1 MDSEAVWKADAVALA
16 DRISTLLTS
25 MRSLEAEI
33 GSLLVEIESRG
44 VMELFGYRSVAR
56 LFEHLADVPK
66 SAAETI
72 IKRARALTS
81 THTLDGTP
89 IPAVAPATGLAAS
102 DGRLSTPMIDT
113 IVGVMTQIPS
123 EHRDEAEQHLLTFA
137 SEASHKQVAA
147 LGARIVAHLD
157 PDGTEPDE
165 TEPVTPSRELSLR
178 RKRTGFW
185 ELNGRFDDET
195 GARASALLDSLA
207 QRRTSDEGPD
217 LRSPLERNGDA
228 FSDAIDL
235 ALNSPELP
243 MQAGER
249 AHVMVAV
256 SLADLKSGLA
266 TTILG
271 GTGAMPKPATNPAT
285 FGNPRTTTKTA
296 AGQAAFGS
304 TGTMPKPAAS
314 QTAFGNT
321 ATTPATGQAAFGSTA
336 TTPAIGQAA
345 FGSTG
350 TTPKPGV
357 GRATLGD
364 LGTISAAEA
373 RIHACDCMLIP
384 VVLGGKSEPL
394 DLGRQRRLIST
405 PLRRALYLRDRGC
418 AFPGCHRP
426 PRHCQGHH
434 VRHWADGGPTE
445 LGNLVLTCAHHHRLL
460 HRSGWQVRIAADG
473 LPEFLPPVFL
483 DKRRRPRRNNLHPP
497 LPFAA

>member
-1 MDSEAVWKADAVALA
+1 MWKADAVALA
-16 DRISTLLTS
+16 DRISALLTVA
-25 MRSLEAEI
+25 RSAEAEI

-44 VMELFGYRSVAR
+44 VMELFGYRSAAR
-56 LFEHLADVPK
+56 LFEHLADISK
-66 SAAETI
+66 SAAETVV
-72 IKRARALTS
+72 KRARALTP

-89 IPAVAPATGLAAS
+89 IPAVAPATGFAAS

-113 IVGVMTQIPS
+113 IVGVMTQIPP
-123 EHRDEAEQHLLTFA
+123 EHRDDAEQHLLSFA
-137 SEASHKQVAA
+137 SEAGHKQVAA
-147 LGARIVAHLD
+147 LGARILAHLD

-165 TEPVTPSRELSLR
+165 TEPATLSRELSLR

-207 QRRTSDEGPD
+207 QRRTTDEGPD
-217 LRSPLERNGDA
+217 LRSPLERYGDA

-235 ALNSPELP
+235 AFNSPELP
-243 MQAGER
+243 LQAGER
-249 AHVMVAV
+249 AHVMIAV
-256 SLADLKSGLA
+256 SLEDLKSGLA

-271 GTGAMPKPATNPAT
+271 DTMPKVGTGTAPL
-285 FGNPRTTTKTA
+285 GN
-296 AGQAAFGS
+296 
-304 TGTMPKPAAS
+304 TGTM
-314 QTAFGNT
+314 
-321 ATTPATGQAAFGSTA
+321 PATGQATFGESWTRAKAVDGRA
-336 TTPAIGQAA
+336 TLVN
-345 FGSTG
+345 TG
-350 TTPKPGV
+350 TTPRPTTGQATLGGTGTAPKVGT

-384 VVLGGKSEPL
+384 AVLGSKSEPL

-426 PRHCQGHH
+426 PRHCHGHH
-434 VRHWADGGPTE
+434 VRHWADGGATE
-445 LGNLVLTCAHHHRLL
+445 LGNLVLMCAHHHRLL
-460 HRSGWQVRIAADG
+460 HRSGWQVRIATDG
-473 LPEFLPPVFL
+473 LPEFLPPTFL
-483 DKRRRPRRNNLHPP
+483 DKRRKPRRNNLHQP

>member
-1 MDSEAVWKADAVALA
+1 MDREAVWQADAVALA
-16 DRISTLLTS
+16 DRVSALLTVV
-25 MRSLEAEI
+25 RSAEAEI
-33 GSLLVEIESRG
+33 GSLLAEIESRG
-44 VMELFGYRSVAR
+44 VMEMFGYRSVAR

-66 SAAETI
+66 SAAETVV
-72 IKRARALTS
+72 KRARALTPS
-81 THTLDGTP
+81 RTLDGTP
-89 IPAVAPATGLAAS
+89 IPAVAHATGVAAS
-102 DGRLSTPMIDT
+102 EGRLSSPMIDT
-113 IVGVMTQIPS
+113 IVGVMTQVPP
-123 EHRDEAEQHLLTFA
+123 EHRDDAEQHLLTFA
-137 SEASHKQVAA
+137 SEAGHKQVAA
-147 LGARIVAHLD
+147 LGTRILAHLD
-157 PDGTEPDE
+157 PDGAAPDE
-165 TEPVTPSRELSLR
+165 TEPAKPSRELSLR

-207 QRRTSDEGPD
+207 ERRTTDEGPD
-217 LRSPLERNGDA
+217 LRSPLERYGDA

-235 ALNSPELP
+235 AFNSPDLP

-256 SLADLKSGLA
+256 SLECLKSGV
-266 TTILG
+266 
-271 GTGAMPKPATNPAT
+271 
-285 FGNPRTTTKTA
+285 
-296 AGQAAFGS
+296 GQAMLGD
-304 TGTMPKPAAS
+304 TGTMPKPGGAY
-314 QTAFGNT
+314 TLRN
-321 ATTPATGQAAFGSTA
+321 
-336 TTPAIGQAA
+336 
-345 FGSTG
+345 TG
-350 TTPKPGV
+350 TTPDAAAGQAAQASTVSNAAAGLATLGDTATTAGLAAGQAALDTMAKAGV
-357 GRATLGD
+357 GRAMLGD

-384 VVLGGKSEPL
+384 AVLGTKSEPL

-434 VRHWADGGPTE
+434 IRHWADGGPTE

-483 DKRRRPRRNNLHPP
+483 DKRRRPRRNNLHQP

>member
-1 MDSEAVWKADAVALA
+1 VDSETVWKADAVALA
-16 DRISTLLTS
+16 DRISALLTVA
-25 MRSLEAEI
+25 RSAEAEI

-66 SAAETI
+66 AAAETAV
-72 IKRARALTS
+72 KRARALTPGR
-81 THTLDGTP
+81 HLDGSP
-89 IPAVAPATGLAAS
+89 VPAVAPATGTAAL

-113 IVGVMTQIPS
+113 IVSTLTQIPP
-123 EHRDEAEQHLLTFA
+123 EHRDNAERDLLTFA
-137 SEASHKQVAA
+137 EDAGHKQVAA

-157 PDGTEPDE
+157 PDGTEPD
-165 TEPVTPSRELSLR
+165 TTDPATPSRELSLR
-178 RKRTGFW
+178 RKRTGVW

-195 GARASALLDSLA
+195 GTRASALLDTLA
-207 QRRTSDEGPD
+207 QRRTTDEGPD
-217 LRSPLERNGDA
+217 LRSPQERYGDA

-249 AHVMVAV
+249 AHVMVVV
-256 SLADLKSGLA
+256 SLADLKSGIG
-266 TTILG
+266 TTRLG
-271 GTGAMPKPATNPAT
+271 GTG
-285 FGNPRTTTKTA
+285 
-296 AGQAAFGS
+296 
-304 TGTMPKPAAS
+304 
-314 QTAFGNT
+314 
-321 ATTPATGQAAFGSTA
+321 TTPQAGGGRATLGDL
-336 TTPAIGQAA
+336 
-345 FGSTG
+345 G
-350 TTPKPGV
+350 TTPQTGV

-364 LGTISAAEA
+364 TGTISAAEA

-384 VVLGGKSEPL
+384 AVLGTKSEPL
-394 DLGRQRRLIST
+394 DLGHQSQLVT
-405 PLRRALYLRDRGC
+405 PGLRRALYLRDRGC

-434 VRHWADGGPTE
+434 IRHWADGGPTE
-445 LGNLVLTCAHHHRLL
+445 LGNLVLMCAHHHRLL

-483 DKRRRPRRNNLHPP
+483 DRRRKPRRNNLHQP

>member
-1 MDSEAVWKADAVALA
+1 MWKADAVALA
-16 DRISTLLTS
+16 DRISALLTVV
-25 MRSLEAEI
+25 RSAEAEI

-66 SAAETI
+66 SAAENVV
-72 IKRARALTS
+72 KRARALTPGRN
-81 THTLDGTP
+81 LDGTP
-89 IPAVAPATGLAAS
+89 IPAVAPATGAAAL

-113 IVGVMTQIPS
+113 IVGVVTQLPPA
-123 EHRDEAEQHLLTFA
+123 HRDEAEQHLLSFA
-137 SEASHKQVAA
+137 EDAGHKQVAA

-157 PDGTEPDE
+157 PDGAEPDE
-165 TEPVTPSRELSLR
+165 AEPATPSRELSLR

-217 LRSPLERNGDA
+217 LRSPLERYGDA

-243 MQAGER
+243 LQAGER
-249 AHVMVAV
+249 AHVMIAV
-256 SLADLKSGLA
+256 SLEDLKSGIG

-271 GTGAMPKPATNPAT
+271 NTGTTPKAGAGRAMFGESEAMAKAGAGRATLGDPQTTSKPS
-285 FGNPRTTTKTA
+285 FGTA
-296 AGQAAFGS
+296 ALGS
-304 TGTMPKPAAS
+304 TGTMPK
-314 QTAFGNT
+314 
-321 ATTPATGQAAFGSTA
+321 
-336 TTPAIGQAA
+336 
-345 FGSTG
+345 TG
-350 TTPKPGV
+350 TGW
-357 GRATLGD
+357 ATLGD

-384 VVLGGKSEPL
+384 AVLGTNSEPL

-426 PRHCQGHH
+426 PRHCHGDH

-445 LGNLVLTCAHHHRLL
+445 LGNLVLMCAHHHRLL
-460 HRSGWQVRIAADG
+460 HRSGWQVRIATDG
-473 LPEFLPPVFL
+473 LPEFLPPAFL
-483 DKRRRPRRNNLHPP
+483 DKRRKPRRNNLHQP